1 MNTSDQQ
8 SILRQ
13 IPAVDQL
20 LLRPAIASWITNT
33 SHEFVVFEIQQLLQ
47 EVRDAIRS
55 GHSGASI
62 NVTPEHLE
70 AVLAEKL
77 QNRMQPNLR
86 TVINATGVI
95 LHTNLG
101 RAPLSEAAQRSLSA
115 FSANYTNLEYDISSG
130 QRSHRDKLIESLLQ
144 EVLSCEAATVV
155 NNNAAAVFLILNT
168 LALGREVIVS
178 RGELVEIG
186 GSFRIPD
193 ILARSGAV
201 LREVGTTN
209 KTRIHDYQNAIGLN
223 TALLLRVHPS
233 NYRMSGFIE
242 RPDLSALVALA
253 RSAEIPLIEDIGS
266 GCLLDLKPY
275 GIADEPLVQESI
287 SAGVNLTCFSGDKL
301 LGGPQA
307 GIIAGE
313 RKLVDPIRKN
323 PLMRTYRV
331 EKLIYGAL
339 ETTINSYRL
348 GKAALEVPIVRMI
361 SMTSEELRKRAR
373 SFSRRLRPRLAEGIR
388 IQLLA
393 GNSVV
398 GGGSCPECRLPTTL
412 IALESDTV
420 RPNAIESRLRSQKP
434 PIILRLEEDRV
445 LIDLRT
451 VFPSQESALIEGLK
465 SAGGDKTSQDSD
477 IQKAKRLVREIGD

>member
-1 MNTSDQQ
+1 MNISDHQ

-20 LLRPAIASWITNT
+20 LLRPAIASWVDCT
-33 SHEFVVFEIQQLLQ
+33 SHEFVVSAIQQLLQ
-47 EVRDAIRS
+47 EIREAIRS
-55 GHSGASI
+55 GNPDAAGDI
-62 NVTPEHLE
+62 NPEHLE
-70 AVLAEKL
+70 AALIENL
-77 QNRMQPNLR
+77 RNRLRPNLR

-101 RAPLSEAAQRSLSA
+101 RAPLSVAAQKSLSA

-130 QRSHRDKLIESLLQ
+130 QRWHRDKLLESLLQ
-144 EVLSCEAATVV
+144 EVLNCEAATVV

-168 LALGREVIVS
+168 LASGKEVIVS

-201 LREVGTTN
+201 LCEVGTTN
-209 KTRIHDYQNAIGLN
+209 KTRIQDYRDAIGPN

-233 NYRMSGFIE
+233 NYRMTGFTE
-242 RPDLSALVALA
+242 RPDLSDLVDLA
-253 RSAEIPLIEDIGS
+253 RSTAIPVVEDIGS

-275 GIADEPLVQESI
+275 GISDEPTVQESL
-287 SAGVNLTCFSGDKL
+287 SAGVDLICFSGDKL

-307 GIIAGE
+307 GIIAGA
-313 RKLVDPIRKN
+313 RKLVDRIRKN

-339 ETTINSYRL
+339 EATLGSYRF
-348 GKAALEVPIVRMI
+348 GKAASEIPITRMM
-361 SMTSEELRKRAR
+361 SMTSRELRKRAQN
-373 SFSRRLRPRLAEGIR
+373 FSRRLRTGLGEGIQVR
-388 IQLLA
+388 LME
-393 GNSVV
+393 GHSVI
-398 GGGSCPECRLPTTL
+398 GGGSCPECQLPTTL
-412 IALESDTV
+412 IALECDSV
-420 RPNAIESRLRSQKP
+420 RPNAIESRLRSQDP
-434 PIILRLEEDRV
+434 PIILRLEEDKV

-451 VFPSQESALIEGLK
+451 VFPSQEPMLIEGLK
-465 SAGGDKTSQDSD
+465 
-477 IQKAKRLVREIGD
+477 KAVC